1 MVFKPKNLVK
11 LFCLD
16 KFKIRSNAWLIT
28 YFGNFFFGFSSLRL
42 HDFLD
47 DIFRLQCKMGNT
59 KRKINKLLRNTLVTL
74 SPEKTKNEVTKMG

>member
-16 KFKIRSNAWLIT
+16 KFKIRSNAWFIT

-42 HDFLD
+42 H

-59 KRKINKLLRNTLVTL
+59 KRKINKLLRNTLVTS
-74 SPEKTKNEVTKMG
+74 SPETTKNEVTKMG